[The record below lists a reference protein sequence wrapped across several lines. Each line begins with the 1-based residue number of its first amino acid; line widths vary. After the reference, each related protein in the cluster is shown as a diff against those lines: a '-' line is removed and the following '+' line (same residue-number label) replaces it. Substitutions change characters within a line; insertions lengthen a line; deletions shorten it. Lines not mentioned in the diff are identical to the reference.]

1 MVTSYYPPVMKVH
14 CELTLEQAAM
24 MYRALQHLRASA
36 VFALNAKE
44 ATDAEREEARH
55 DVFVIDRLK
64 GMFE

>member
-24 MYRALQHLRASA
+24 IYRALQALRGPLSFAVNASQ
-36 VFALNAKE
+36 
-44 ATDAEREEARH
+44 ATDAERAEAQR
-55 DVFVIDRLK
+55 DLFTIDRLK